1 MRISDWSSD
10 VCSSDLPPQP
20 RDQLSLATLH
30 NLDLRRIVPPSVLGD
45 KALEGGSRNGREY
58 AEADDAGRGGAYSVA
73 DCEVEVVFNA
83 AGMREEAR
91 SGFRQMYPSACTMK
105 ERCEIGRAHV
115 CNPVTNAHLVCRLLL
130 EKKKKTPKK
139 NGNRITIK

>member
-10 VCSSDLPPQP
+10 VCSSDL
-20 RDQLSLATLH
+20 
-30 NLDLRRIVPPSVLGD
+30 
-45 KALEGGSRNGREY
+45 

-105 ERCEIGRAHV
+105 ERCADQPLELADAHRERRLGDVRLRRSLGEAAGVHDSQSSEEGRGGKGCV
-115 CNPVTNAHLVCRLLL
+115 STCRSWWL
-130 EKKKKTPKK
+130 PYS
-139 NGNRITIK
+139 

>member
-10 VCSSDLPPQP
+10 VCSSDL
-20 RDQLSLATLH
+20 
-30 NLDLRRIVPPSVLGD
+30 
-45 KALEGGSRNGREY
+45 NGREY

-73 DCEVEVVFNA
+73 DSEVEVVFNA

-105 ERCEIGRAHV
+105 ERCADQPIELADAHRAR
-115 CNPVTNAHLVCRLLL
+115 RLGDVRLSRSTGEASRATERQKIQTEVAVDPSNQL
-130 EKKKKTPKK
+130 CDRKKAKE
-139 NGNRITIK
+139 

>member
-1 MRISDWSSD
+1 MHA
-10 VCSSDLPPQP
+10 PPP
-20 RDQLSLATLH
+20 PPLDQLALATLH

-105 ERCEIGRAHV
+105 ERCADQPPELADAH
-115 CNPVTNAHLVCRLLL
+115 PKRRLGDVRLRRTRDL
-130 EKKKKTPKK
+130 KSVREGK
-139 NGNRITIK
+139 GWE

>member
-10 VCSSDLPPQP
+10 VCSSDL
-20 RDQLSLATLH
+20 
-30 NLDLRRIVPPSVLGD
+30 
-45 KALEGGSRNGREY
+45 

-105 ERCEIGRAHV
+105 ERCADQPLELADAHRER
-115 CNPVTNAHLVCRLLL
+115 RLGDVRLRRSL
-130 EKKKKTPKK
+130 GEAAGVHASQKIAKAVVVD
-139 NGNRITIK
+139 NRHNLGTVAK